1 VDWNSFFSTVSQ
13 ASASMI
19 GVLLAFLVSRIISES
34 SDYDRLEYDGQ
45 ALIDESADL
54 KTRIQSM
61 NFDWHD
67 KRSYEEYDFDEVLA
81 DLISLDNTSDE
92 VKIDFLKRELPRIY
106 YPEKFVRSLNI
117 KINAAIKAS
126 QQSARQSSTAI
137 GISAFQISVRS
148 ISMPPNT
155 MLLQRLREFEDGFE
169 DITFRVQSV
178 IRRHK
183 SLRRA
188 LQRNIIDM
196 NGLSRSLLLL
206 APVVLLTVIYP
217 LHFLPVPTGH
227 APSMTTNYAVIRD
240 LVLSI
245 KGFFLI
251 ILAFLS
257 VGLLVFLSF
266 FCRRHVSV
274 YHTRIRA
281 INEYYVQASW
291 YSDRIGECNPFM
303 LNPVDPFGSEAMP
316 K

>member
-1 VDWNSFFSTVSQ
+1 
-13 ASASMI
+13 MI

-67 KRSYEEYDFDEVLA
+67 ERIYEEYDFDEVRA

-92 VKIDFLKRELPRIY
+92 VKIDFLKREVPRIY

-117 KINAAIKAS
+117 KINAAIRAS

-137 GISAFQISVRS
+137 GISAFQISARRMP
-148 ISMPPNT
+148 MPPNT

-188 LQRNIIDM
+188 LQRNIVDM
-196 NGLSRSLLLL
+196 NGLSQSLLLL

-251 ILAFLS
+251 VLSFLS

-274 YHTRIRA
+274 YHARIRA
-281 INEYYVQASW
+281 INEYYVRASW
-291 YSDRIGECNPFM
+291 YSDRIGECNPFI

>member
-1 VDWNSFFSTVSQ
+1 MDWNSFFSTVSQ

-45 ALIDESADL
+45 ALIDESVDL
-54 KTRIQSM
+54 MTRIQSM
-61 NFDWHD
+61 DFDWHD
-67 KRSYEEYDFDEVLA
+67 TRIYEEHIFDEVRTVLV
-81 DLISLDNTSDE
+81 SLDNTSDE
-92 VKIDFLKRELPRIY
+92 VKIDFLKKELPRIY
-106 YPEKFVRSLNI
+106 YPEKFIRRLNI
-117 KINAAIKAS
+117 KINAVIKAS
-126 QQSARQSSTAI
+126 QQSVRQSSTAI
-137 GISAFQISVRS
+137 GINAFQISRS
-148 ISMPPNT
+148 SEFKLPNP
-155 MLLQRLREFEDGFE
+155 MLWQRLREFEDGFE

-188 LQRNIIDM
+188 LQRNIVDM

-206 APVVLLTVIYP
+206 TPVVLLTVIYP

-227 APSMTTNYAVIRD
+227 VPSMTTNYAVIRD

-251 ILAFLS
+251 VLSFLS

-281 INEYYVQASW
+281 INECYSQASW
-291 YSDRIGECNPFM
+291 YSDRIGECNPFI
-303 LNPVDPFGSEAMP
+303 LNPVDPFGTVVMP

>member
-1 VDWNSFFSTVSQ
+1 MDWNSFFSTVSQ

-67 KRSYEEYDFDEVLA
+67 KRIYEEYDFDEVRA

-92 VKIDFLKRELPRIY
+92 VKIDFLERELPRIY

-137 GISAFQISVRS
+137 GISAFQIPARRMP
-148 ISMPPNT
+148 IPPNT

-188 LQRNIIDM
+188 LQRNIVDM

-240 LVLSI
+240 LALSI

-251 ILAFLS
+251 VLSFLS

>member
-1 VDWNSFFSTVSQ
+1 
-13 ASASMI
+13 MI

-54 KTRIQSM
+54 KARIQSM

-67 KRSYEEYDFDEVLA
+67 SRIYEEHDFDEVRA

-92 VKIDFLKRELPRIY
+92 VKINFLKRELPRIY
-106 YPEKFVRSLNI
+106 YPEKFVSHLNI
-117 KINAAIKAS
+117 KINAVIKAS

-137 GISAFQISVRS
+137 GKNTFQIPARS
-148 ISMPPNT
+148 LFKPTNP
-155 MLLQRLREFEDGFE
+155 MLWQRLREFEDGFE

-188 LQRNIIDM
+188 LQRNMVDM

-227 APSMTTNYAVIRD
+227 APSMTTDYAVIRD

-245 KGFFLI
+245 KGFFLV
-251 ILAFLS
+251 ILSFLS
-257 VGLLVFLSF
+257 VGLLVFLAF

-281 INEYYVQASW
+281 INECYVQASW
-291 YSDRIGECNPFM
+291 YSDRIGECNPFI
-303 LNPVDPFGSEAMP
+303 LSPVDPFGTEVMP

>member
-1 VDWNSFFSTVSQ
+1 
-13 ASASMI
+13 MI

-54 KTRIQSM
+54 KARIQSM
-61 NFDWHD
+61 DFDWHD
-67 KRSYEEYDFDEVLA
+67 TRIYEEHDFGEALG

-106 YPEKFVRSLNI
+106 YPEKFIRRLNV
-117 KINAAIKAS
+117 KINAVIKAS
-126 QQSARQSSTAI
+126 QQSARQSSAAI
-137 GISAFQISVRS
+137 GINAFQIPARSVLK
-148 ISMPPNT
+148 PHNP
-155 MLLQRLREFEDGFE
+155 MLWQRLEEFEDGFE
-169 DITFRVQSV
+169 DITFRVQSA

-188 LQRNIIDM
+188 LQGNIVDM

-217 LHFLPVPTGH
+217 LNFLPMPTGH
-227 APSMTTNYAVIRD
+227 APSMTTDYAVIRD

-251 ILAFLS
+251 ILSFLS

-266 FCRRHVSV
+266 FCRRHVSA
-274 YHTRIRA
+274 YRAIIRA

-303 LNPVDPFGSEAMP
+303 LNPIDPLGTEVMP

>member
-1 VDWNSFFSTVSQ
+1 
-13 ASASMI
+13 MI

-54 KTRIQSM
+54 KTRIESM

-67 KRSYEEYDFDEVLA
+67 KRIYEEYDFDKVRA

-106 YPEKFVRSLNI
+106 YPENFVRSLNF
-117 KINAAIKAS
+117 KINSAVKAS

-137 GISAFQISVRS
+137 GINAFQIPARVL
-148 ISMPPNT
+148 MPPNT

-178 IRRHK
+178 IQRHK

-206 APVVLLTVIYP
+206 ASVVLLTVIYP
-217 LHFLPVPTGH
+217 LQFLQVPTGH
-227 APSMTTNYAVIRD
+227 APSITIDYAVILD

-251 ILAFLS
+251 ALSFLS

-266 FCRRHVSV
+266 FCRRHVSA
-274 YHTRIRA
+274 YHARIRA
-281 INEYYVQASW
+281 INDYYVQASR
-291 YSDRIGECNPFM
+291 YSDRIGECNPFI

>member
-54 KTRIQSM
+54 KGRIQLM
-61 NFDWHD
+61 DFDWHD
-67 KRSYEEYDFDEVLA
+67 TRLYEEHDFDEVRA

-106 YPEKFVRSLNI
+106 YPEKFVGCLNR
-117 KINAAIKAS
+117 KINAFINAS
-126 QQSARQSSTAI
+126 QQSSRQSSTSI
-137 GISAFQISVRS
+137 GINAYQISAGNL
-148 ISMPPNT
+148 PKLPNP
-155 MLLQRLREFEDGFE
+155 MLWQRLKEFEDGFE
-169 DITFRVQSV
+169 DITFRVQSI

-188 LQRNIIDM
+188 LQANIVDM
-196 NGLSRSLLLL
+196 SGLSWSLIFLV
-206 APVVLLTVIYP
+206 PVVLLTVIYP

-227 APSMTTNYAVIRD
+227 APSITAGYDVIRD
-240 LVLSI
+240 LALSI

-251 ILAFLS
+251 VLSLLS
-257 VGLLVFLSF
+257 VGLLVFLSS

-274 YHTRIRA
+274 YRTRIRA
-281 INEYYVQASW
+281 INDYYAHASW
-291 YSDRIGECNPFM
+291 YSDRIVEYNPFT
-303 LNPVDPFGSEAMP
+303 LSPVDPFGAD
-316 K
+316 

>member
-1 VDWNSFFSTVSQ
+1 MDWNSFFSTVSQ

>member
-34 SDYDRLEYDGQ
+34 GDYDRLEYDGQ

-54 KTRIQSM
+54 KARIQSM
-61 NFDWHD
+61 DFDWHD
-67 KRSYEEYDFDEVLA
+67 TRIYEQHDFDEAREV
-81 DLISLDNTSDE
+81 LISLDNTSDE
-92 VKIDFLKRELPRIY
+92 AKINFLKRELQRIY
-106 YPEKFVRSLNI
+106 YPEKFVRRLDI
-117 KINAAIKAS
+117 KINDVIKAS
-126 QQSARQSSTAI
+126 QQSASQFSTAI
-137 GISAFQISVRS
+137 GINAFQIPAR
-148 ISMPPNT
+148 N
-155 MLLQRLREFEDGFE
+155 MLKPFNSFIWQRLREFEDGFE

-188 LQRNIIDM
+188 LQRNIVDM
-196 NGLSRSLLLL
+196 NGLSGSLLLL

-227 APSMTTNYAVIRD
+227 VPTMTTNYAVIRD

-251 ILAFLS
+251 VLSFLS

-274 YHTRIRA
+274 YHTKIRA
-281 INEYYVQASW
+281 INEYFAQASW
-291 YSDRIGECNPFM
+291 YSDRIRECSPFM
-303 LNPVDPFGSEAMP
+303 LNPVDPFGTEVMP

>member
-1 VDWNSFFSTVSQ
+1 MV
-13 ASASMI
+13 

-54 KTRIQSM
+54 KARIQSM
-61 NFDWHD
+61 DFDWHD
-67 KRSYEEYDFDEVLA
+67 TKIYEEHDFDGVRA
-81 DLISLDNTSDE
+81 DLISLDNASDE
-92 VKIDFLKRELPRIY
+92 VKIDFLKHELPRIY
-106 YPEKFVRSLNI
+106 YPEKFIRRLNS
-117 KINAAIKAS
+117 KINTVIKAS
-126 QQSARQSSTAI
+126 QQSVRQSSTAI
-137 GISAFQISVRS
+137 GISSFQITASVVK
-148 ISMPPNT
+148 PPNP
-155 MLLQRLREFEDGFE
+155 MLWQRLREFEDGFE

-188 LQRNIIDM
+188 LQRNIVDM

-227 APSMTTNYAVIRD
+227 VPSMTTDYAVIRD
-240 LVLSI
+240 LVLSV
-245 KGFFLI
+245 KGFFLTV
-251 ILAFLS
+251 LSFLS

-266 FCRRHVSV
+266 FCRRHVSI
-274 YHTRIRA
+274 YRTRIRA

-303 LNPVDPFGSEAMP
+303 LSPVDPFGSEVIP
-316 K
+316 E

>member
-1 VDWNSFFSTVSQ
+1 
-13 ASASMI
+13 MI

-67 KRSYEEYDFDEVLA
+67 KRIYEEYDFDEVRA

-137 GISAFQISVRS
+137 GISAFQISARRMP
-148 ISMPPNT
+148 MPPNT

-188 LQRNIIDM
+188 LQRNLVDM
-196 NGLSRSLLLL
+196 NGLSRLLLLL

-251 ILAFLS
+251 VLSFLS

-291 YSDRIGECNPFM
+291 YSDRIGECNPFI